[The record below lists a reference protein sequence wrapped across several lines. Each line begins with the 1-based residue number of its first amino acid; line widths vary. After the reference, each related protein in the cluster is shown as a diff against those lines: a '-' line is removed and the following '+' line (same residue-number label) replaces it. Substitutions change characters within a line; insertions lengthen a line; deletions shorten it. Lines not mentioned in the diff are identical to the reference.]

1 MQKTLWMLPVLG
13 WALVTIWSGCSIS
26 NVDNAGGLTA
36 YFDSAHVEGC
46 FALYDN
52 NRGEFLLNNRARYL
66 RRFSPGGTFDV
77 VTALVGLETG
87 ALFNEKTLIGGRT
100 MADALKEDSISYF
113 QELARRI
120 GRDTLVKWIDTLSYG
135 NKNTTGPVDS
145 LGLTGAM
152 KISPDEQLGL
162 VKRMFFN
169 QLPFQPR
176 TQEVVRSAM
185 IRESNSRYDLA
196 YISGEALDSGD
207 RKVGWVV
214 GWVEESVHP
223 YFFVLNIEG
232 SGPGTDL
239 SATGVDLMRKILVS
253 EGFFKGVK

>member
-26 NVDNAGGLTA
+26 NVDSDDGLTA

-52 NRGEFLLNNRARYL
+52 NRGEFLMNNRDRYL
-66 RRFSPGGTFDV
+66 RRFSPGGTFDL

-87 ALFNEKTLIGGRT
+87 ALFNEKTVIGGHT
-100 MADALKEDSISYF
+100 MAEALKADSISYF

-120 GRDTLVKWIDTLSYG
+120 GRDTMDKWIDTLSYG
-135 NKNTTGPVDS
+135 NKSKVGPVDS
-145 LGLTGAM
+145 LGLTGALQ
-152 KISPDEQLGL
+152 ISPDEQLGL
-162 VKRMFFN
+162 VKRLFFH
-169 QLPFQPR
+169 QLPFQQR
-176 TQEVVRSAM
+176 TQEVAKSAM
-185 IRESNSRYDLA
+185 LVESNARYDLG
-196 YISGEALDSGD
+196 YITGEALDSGG

-232 SGPGTDL
+232 KEPGPAL
-239 SATGVDLMRKILVS
+239 SATGVDLMRKILAS

>member
-26 NVDNAGGLTA
+26 NVDSADGLKA

-52 NRGEFLLNNRARYL
+52 NRGEFLMNNRERYL
-66 RRFSPGGTFDV
+66 RRFSPGGTFNL

-87 ALFNEKTLIGGRT
+87 ALFNEKTVIGGLRMT
-100 MADALKEDSISYF
+100 DALKADSISYF
-113 QELARRI
+113 QELARKI
-120 GRDTLVKWIDTLSYG
+120 GRDTLDKWIDTLSYG
-135 NKNTTGPVDS
+135 NKSTGGSVDS
-145 LGLTGAM
+145 LGLTGEL

-162 VKRMFFN
+162 VKRLFFH
-169 QLPFQPR
+169 QLPFQQR
-176 TQEVVRSAM
+176 TQEVVKSAM
-185 IRESNSRYDLA
+185 LVESNKLYDLG
-196 YISGEALDSGD
+196 YITGEAQDSAG
-207 RKVGWVV
+207 REVAWVV

-232 SGPGTDL
+232 NGPGTAL
-239 SATGVDLMRKILVS
+239 SATGVDLLRKILVS